1 MIHDLDK
8 VSNLLVLACLYKP
21 FSEVALNR
29 HMKHLFLF
37 HGQAGSLNF
46 LLDLEE
52 FFCPQ
57 LHHLDKLG
65 RTQEQVGFS
74 KLPGKCHLCEF
85 ESWNKCECLARNSHE
100 ERSAKVAQPLLL
112 QLGVSLAQASF
123 P

>member
-65 RTQEQVGFS
+65 WT
-74 KLPGKCHLCEF
+74 
-85 ESWNKCECLARNSHE
+85 
-100 ERSAKVAQPLLL
+100 
-112 QLGVSLAQASF
+112 
-123 P
+123 